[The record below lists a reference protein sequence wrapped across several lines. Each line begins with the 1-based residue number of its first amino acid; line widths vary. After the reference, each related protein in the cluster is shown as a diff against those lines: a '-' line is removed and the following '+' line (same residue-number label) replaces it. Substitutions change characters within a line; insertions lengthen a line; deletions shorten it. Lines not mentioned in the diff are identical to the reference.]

1 MPATAELAPA
11 LAVLATELRA
21 CGEPW
26 WLIGSAAMAA
36 HGAPVPV
43 RDIDVLLGLTDAA
56 ALLTARGLAAA
67 GVPDGR
73 FRSELFASWDAA
85 PFTVELF
92 AGFHVRDGDGWRR
105 LVPET
110 REARNIGNVEV
121 FVPAIA
127 ELIAWGRLFDRPK
140 DREREP
146 LLRALL
152 PA

>member
-1 MPATAELAPA
+1 LPATAELAPA

-85 PFTVELF
+85 GGASSPR
-92 AGFHVRDGDGWRR
+92 H
-105 LVPET
+105 
-110 REARNIGNVEV
+110 ARH
-121 FVPAIA
+121 ATSA
-127 ELIAWGRLFDRPK
+127 TLK
-140 DREREP
+140 CSC
-146 LLRALL
+146 L
-152 PA
+152 PSRS